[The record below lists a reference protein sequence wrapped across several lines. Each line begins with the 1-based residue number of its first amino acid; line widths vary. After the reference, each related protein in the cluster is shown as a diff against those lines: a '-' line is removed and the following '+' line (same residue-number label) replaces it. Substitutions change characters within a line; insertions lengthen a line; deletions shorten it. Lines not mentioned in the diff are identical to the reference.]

1 MRFILQ
7 ILLIAIGAISFF
19 VYVMPQYK
27 DMSSLKAQVVE
38 YDNALNNA
46 KELQQKRDEI
56 LASYNSVSNLN
67 KDRLEKLL
75 PDIDQGKATSG
86 SIALILEID
95 KIASNNGIRI
105 TDLSFTDSTKG
116 DGSKDLIEISS
127 SDYVTSNVS
136 FKMQSTYTNFLA
148 FVDDL
153 EKNLRIV
160 DIKRINF
167 SVPTPTRDKPNVNT
181 NLFEYSF
188 DLQSYWLKNNYE

>member
-116 DGSKDLIEISS
+116 NESKDLIEISS
-127 SDYVTSNVS
+127 SDYITSTVS